1 MEATK
6 DCKVT
11 DNRINNNMELE
22 DLPDHL
28 IHKIMHLLPYE
39 EAAKFSVLSKSLYS
53 SWLSFPTLNFSYRS
67 TSSEDVSYEY
77 QTFFNIVQKTLQ
89 LRGPYIKGSLHNLSI
104 YYCRDRSNVCPK
116 VFDVLLNFAIEN
128 KVKELNITEPNKHC
142 GFYCLDMTH
151 MDDLILNMNNDWL
164 RPLFSSHMDDFILN
178 VNNDSLRPL
187 FSSQFL
193 TVLKFV
199 GVGVPSFD
207 AFIACPK
214 LEELLFKTCDGF
226 QTINVSSSSS
236 LKKVAVEC
244 CRGLEGIQILEG
256 KSLHSFMFK
265 GHRFEKHQ
273 RCTFDISDC
282 PALRCNMLEKVEF
295 ENYNLKKLKLDCC
308 FKLKEVVVDVPNLL
322 DCYYDYTSM
331 SLPISNLPAKC
342 VVNIK
347 LIHTP
352 WKSTIVS
359 FKAFLS
365 YFNHVKEL
373 SLSCVEF
380 EHMIFPKESLLYN
393 LYPLYELRHLKLESL
408 LALSLPSGRT
418 LTRVLKSLFHLVP
431 KPSTI
436 TLYTQITEKISTLKF
451 EYGKNVEKVG
461 ECCSNAPRKCWRH
474 YEVEIEFQGFDE
486 YEREYLKKFFARK
499 LRESSFDEY
508 EGEYLKKLFSL
519 KI

>member
-53 SWLSFPTLNFSYRS
+53 SWLSFPTLNFNYKS
-67 TSSEDVSYEY
+67 TSAEDISYEY
-77 QTFFNIVQKTLQ
+77 HTFFNIVQKTLQ

-104 YYCRDRSNVCPK
+104 YYYRGRSNGYPK

-128 KVKELNITEPNKHC
+128 KVKELNITEPNITELAA
-142 GFYCLDMTH
+142 F
-151 MDDLILNMNNDWL
+151 
-164 RPLFSSHMDDFILN
+164 FLN

-244 CRGLEGIQILEG
+244 CRGLKGIQILEG
-256 KSLHSFMFK
+256 KSLHSFMFE
-265 GHRFEKHQ
+265 GWVFEKNQ
-273 RCTFDISDC
+273 LCTLDISDC
-282 PALRCNMLEKVEF
+282 PALRVLKLIGTTTITDRWLNRTVQGLRYLEELNIWYCDRLEKMEF
-295 ENYNLKKLKLDCC
+295 ENYNLKKLNLRCW
-308 FKLKEVVVDVPNLL
+308 KLKEVVVDVPNLL
-322 DCYYDYTSM
+322 EFYSDYTER
-331 SLPISNLPAKC
+331 SLLISHLPAKC
-342 VVNIK
+342 IVNIA
-347 LIHTP
+347 LRRPLSI
-352 WKSTIVS
+352 STI
-359 FKAFLS
+359 FLLKRFVS

-373 SLSCVEF
+373 SLSCVNVE
-380 EHMIFPKESLLYN
+380 EIIFPKESLRYN
-393 LYPLYELRHLKLESL
+393 LYPLYDLRHLKLKSVC
-408 LALSLPSGRT
+408 AISMPSGRT

-436 TLYTQITEKISTLKF
+436 TLYRRFTGKARTLKF
-451 EYGKNVEKVG
+451 EYGKKVEKIG
-461 ECCSNAPRKCWRH
+461 DCCNNDPRKCWRH

-499 LRESSFDEY
+499 LSCYGTYIDS
-508 EGEYLKKLFSL
+508 
-519 KI
+519 